1 MNSSSFVQEIVI
13 AGFGGHPLIVVECLA
28 QHAAGLSH
36 LLQEV
41 DHAAR
46 PADLRAY
53 RRAVAEA
60 EEHRVAHNLFGLP
73 ARIRVVT
80 DIGHTGR

>member
-1 MNSSSFVQEIVI
+1 MQEIVI
-13 AGFGGHPLIVVECLA
+13 AGAGGYPLIVVKCLA
-28 QHAAGLSH
+28 QHAAG

-46 PADLRAY
+46 PADLRA
-53 RRAVAEA
+53 VTDA
-60 EEHRVAHNLFGLP
+60 EEHRAAPNLLGPP